1 MLACGGVLGSECDEA
16 VDSNKE
22 FMDRLVMG
30 FICKDSALHVR
41 DEGFLSGK
49 YCRTDGAAAVP
60 MQVPTKPSGWYPLSV
75 YAFPFLHIRI
85 RGSVSSCTTTL

>member
-49 YCRTDGAAAVP
+49 YCRTGWRCRCADAGPNQAVGL
-60 MQVPTKPSGWYPLSV
+60 VSSFGICV
-75 YAFPFLHIRI
+75 
-85 RGSVSSCTTTL
+85 SVSSHTH